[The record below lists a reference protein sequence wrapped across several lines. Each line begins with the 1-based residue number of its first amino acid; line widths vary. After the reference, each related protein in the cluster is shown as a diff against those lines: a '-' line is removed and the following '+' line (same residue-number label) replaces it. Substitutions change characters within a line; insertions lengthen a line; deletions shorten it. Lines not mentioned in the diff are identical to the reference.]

1 MSELPRVFIASSVE
15 GLPVAE
21 AVNIKLE
28 YDVRVKQWDNAF
40 DLSSITVTSLISR
53 ANETDYG
60 VFVFHK
66 DDKTTIRGNQYSVV
80 RDNVVFELG
89 LFIGA
94 LGIDHCF
101 LLIPKS
107 NEGEF
112 RLPTDLAGVT
122 TSTYDDDLDDMVDAV
137 ATSCAKIKQVIRKL
151 SKINAENAE
160 PVINA
165 SAGQLE
171 KQLNAKQS
179 EVWRL
184 NQDLERTR
192 EEHTE
197 LLTSI
202 TSFFFTV
209 AKPAT
214 ELEVSKWEEGAKD
227 NYSTPPKVSRRGVY
241 FVDKD
246 VVIPPLFGSN
256 SISVIVAPNVTVHG
270 LGKWSHN
277 KIYYMDGF
285 RKVE

>member
-1 MSELPRVFIASSVE
+1 MSDLPKIFVASSVE

-28 YDVRVKQWDNAF
+28 YGARVKQWDNAF
-40 DLSSITVTSLISR
+40 DLSSITITSLIDR

-66 DDKTTIRGNQYSVV
+66 DDTTTIKGNLYSVV
-80 RDNVVFELG
+80 RDNVLFELG

-101 LLIPKS
+101 VLIPKS
-107 NEGEF
+107 NETEF

-122 TSTYDDDLDDMVDAV
+122 TSTYDDELDDMVDAV
-137 ATSCAKIKQVIRKL
+137 ATSCAKIKQAIKKL
-151 SKINAENAE
+151 SKSNNEGTE
-160 PVINA
+160 PVVGTSA
-165 SAGQLE
+165 SQLE
-171 KQLNAKQS
+171 QQLNSTQS

-184 NQDLERTR
+184 NQDLELTR
-192 EEHTE
+192 EELTD
-197 LLTSI
+197 LLSSV

-214 ELEVSKWEEGAKD
+214 ELEISKWEEGARS
-227 NYSTPPKVSRRGVY
+227 NYSTPPKISRRNVY

-246 VVIPPLFGSN
+246 VVIPPLFGSS
-256 SISVIVAPNVTVHG
+256 SISYCCSECNNSRVRQME
-270 LGKWSHN
+270 S
-277 KIYYMDGF
+277 
-285 RKVE
+285 